1 MALAMAS
8 GKPIYCAVQE
18 VVMPKI
24 TVMMD
29 GVVHSE
35 VTLTKER
42 TTIGRRPY
50 NDVVIENLTVSG
62 EHGVLVM
69 EGSQVS
75 IEDLHSTNGTYIDG
89 KAVKRQVLRHGDVM
103 DMGKYKVRFD
113 ASVDDQFGKS
123 MPSKPRMAAPA
134 EAASPVTL
142 TMPELRG
149 SIKVLSGAAAG
160 REMSLT
166 KVVTTV
172 GKPGVSVAAVTQ
184 RRHNFFVHHVEGHDR
199 MTLNGDVVGGE
210 PVVLKHGDRIM
221 LAGTEMQFL
230 QG

>member
-1 MALAMAS
+1 
-8 GKPIYCAVQE
+8 
-18 VVMPKI
+18 MPKI

-29 GVVHSE
+29 GAVHSE

-62 EHGVLVM
+62 EHAVLLM
-69 EGSQVS
+69 NGDQVVV
-75 IEDLHSTNGTYIDG
+75 EDLHSTNGTYIDG
-89 KAVKRQVLRHGDVM
+89 KAVKKQALRHGDVM
-103 DMGKYKVRFD
+103 DMGKYKVKFD
-113 ASVDDQFGKS
+113 ASVEDDFDKT
-123 MPSKPRMAAPA
+123 MMYKPR
-134 EAASPVTL
+134 AASPAATMPSAPLTL
-142 TMPELRG
+142 PELRG

-160 REMSLT
+160 REMALT

-184 RRHNFFVHHVEGHDR
+184 RRHNFFVHHVEGNDR
-199 MTLNGDVVGGE
+199 MTLNGTVVGEE

-230 QG
+230 QN

>member
-1 MALAMAS
+1 
-8 GKPIYCAVQE
+8 
-18 VVMPKI
+18 MPKI

-62 EHGVLVM
+62 EHGVLIM
-69 EGSQVS
+69 DGKQVS

-103 DMGKYKVRFD
+103 DMGKYKVKFD
-113 ASVDDQFGKS
+113 ASVADEFGKTMLS
-123 MPSKPRMAAPA
+123 TPRAAAPA
-134 EAASPVTL
+134 AAVPPVTL

-160 REMSLT
+160 REMALT

-199 MTLNGDVVGGE
+199 MTLNGDVVGAE

>member
-1 MALAMAS
+1 
-8 GKPIYCAVQE
+8 
-18 VVMPKI
+18 MPRI

-29 GVVHSE
+29 GIVHNE

-62 EHGVLVM
+62 EHAVLVM
-69 EGSQVS
+69 VGNQVTV
-75 IEDLHSTNGTYIDG
+75 EDLHSTNGTYIDG
-89 KAVKRQVLRHGDVM
+89 KAVKQQVLRHGDVM
-103 DMGKYKVRFD
+103 DMGKFKVKFEAMAEDEFD
-113 ASVDDQFGKS
+113 KT
-123 MPSKPRMAAPA
+123 MIYKPRVAAPA
-134 EAASPVTL
+134 PAAAIPNVPLTL
-142 TMPELRG
+142 PELRG

-160 REMSLT
+160 REMALT

-172 GKPGVSVAAVTQ
+172 GKPGVSVAAITQ
-184 RRHNFFVHHVEGHDR
+184 RRHNFFVHHVEGSDR
-199 MTLNGDVVGGE
+199 LTLNGEVVGEE

>member
-1 MALAMAS
+1 
-8 GKPIYCAVQE
+8 
-18 VVMPKI
+18 MPRI

-29 GVVHSE
+29 GIVHNE

-62 EHGVLVM
+62 EHAVLVM
-69 EGSQVS
+69 VGNQVTV
-75 IEDLHSTNGTYIDG
+75 EDLHSTNGTYIDG
-89 KAVKRQVLRHGDVM
+89 KAVKQQVLRHGDVM
-103 DMGKYKVRFD
+103 DMGKFKVKFEATVEDEFD
-113 ASVDDQFGKS
+113 KT
-123 MPSKPRMAAPA
+123 MLYKPRVAAPA
-134 EAASPVTL
+134 PASAIPHVPLTL
-142 TMPELRG
+142 PELRG

-160 REMSLT
+160 REMALT

-172 GKPGVSVAAVTQ
+172 GKPGVSVAAITQ
-184 RRHNFFVHHVEGHDR
+184 RRHNFFVHHVEGSDR
-199 MTLNGDVVGGE
+199 LTLNGEVVGEE

>member
-1 MALAMAS
+1 
-8 GKPIYCAVQE
+8 
-18 VVMPKI
+18 MPKI

-29 GVVHSE
+29 GAVHSE

-62 EHGVLVM
+62 EHAVLIM
-69 EGSQVS
+69 EGKQVS
-75 IEDLHSTNGTYIDG
+75 VEDLHSTNGTYIDG
-89 KAVKRQVLRHGDVM
+89 KAVKRQVLRHGNVM
-103 DMGKYKVRFD
+103 DMGKYKVKFE
-113 ASVDDQFGKS
+113 ASVEDDFDKT
-123 MPSKPRMAAPA
+123 MMYKPRAAAPA
-134 EAASPVTL
+134 AAMPQAPL

-160 REMSLT
+160 REMALT

-184 RRHNFFVHHVEGHDR
+184 RRHNFFVHHVEGNDR
-199 MTLNGDVVGGE
+199 MTLNGDVVGDE
-210 PVVLKHGDRIM
+210 PVVLKHGDRIL

>member
-1 MALAMAS
+1 
-8 GKPIYCAVQE
+8 
-18 VVMPKI
+18 MPKI

-29 GVVHSE
+29 GAVHSE

-62 EHGVLVM
+62 EHAVLIM
-69 EGSQVS
+69 EGKQVS
-75 IEDLHSTNGTYIDG
+75 VEDLHSTNGTYIDG
-89 KAVKRQVLRHGDVM
+89 KAVKRQVLRHGNVM
-103 DMGKYKVRFD
+103 DMGKYKVKFE
-113 ASVDDQFGKS
+113 ASVEDDFDKT
-123 MPSKPRMAAPA
+123 MMYKPRAAAPA
-134 EAASPVTL
+134 AAMPQAPL

-160 REMSLT
+160 REMALT

-184 RRHNFFVHHVEGHDR
+184 RRHNFFVHHVEGNDR
-199 MTLNGDVVGGE
+199 MTLNGDVVGAE

>member
-1 MALAMAS
+1 
-8 GKPIYCAVQE
+8 
-18 VVMPKI
+18 MPKI

-29 GVVHSE
+29 GAVHSE

-62 EHGVLVM
+62 EHAVLLM
-69 EGSQVS
+69 NGDQVTV
-75 IEDLHSTNGTYIDG
+75 EDLHSTNGTYIHG
-89 KAVKRQVLRHGDVM
+89 KAVKKQLLHDGDVM
-103 DMGKYKVRFD
+103 DMGKYKVKF
-113 ASVDDQFGKS
+113 
-123 MPSKPRMAAPA
+123 
-134 EAASPVTL
+134 EAAAEDEFDKTMMYKPHGAGPLAAMPNAGL

-160 REMSLT
+160 REMPLT

-184 RRHNFFVHHVEGHDR
+184 RRHNFFVHHVEGKDR
-199 MTLNGDVVGGE
+199 LTLNGDLVGEE

>member
-1 MALAMAS
+1 
-8 GKPIYCAVQE
+8 
-18 VVMPKI
+18 MPKI

-29 GVVHSE
+29 DAVHSE

-62 EHGVLVM
+62 EHAVLIM
-69 EGSQVS
+69 EGKQVS
-75 IEDLHSTNGTYIDG
+75 VEDLHSTNGTYIDS

-103 DMGKYKVRFD
+103 DMGKYKVKFEAPVEDEFD
-113 ASVDDQFGKS
+113 KT
-123 MPSKPRMAAPA
+123 MMSKPRAAAPT
-134 EAASPVTL
+134 AAMPQAPL

-160 REMSLT
+160 REMALT

-184 RRHNFFVHHVEGHDR
+184 RRHNFFVHHVEGNDR
-199 MTLNGDVVGGE
+199 LTLNGGVVGDE
-210 PVVLKHGDRIM
+210 PVQLKHGDRIM

-230 QG
+230 QA

>member
-1 MALAMAS
+1 
-8 GKPIYCAVQE
+8 
-18 VVMPKI
+18 MPRI

-29 GVVHSE
+29 GIVHNE

-62 EHGVLVM
+62 EHAVLVM
-69 EGSQVS
+69 VGNQVTV
-75 IEDLHSTNGTYIDG
+75 EDLHSTNGTYIDG
-89 KAVKRQVLRHGDVM
+89 KAVKQQVLRHGDVM
-103 DMGKYKVRFD
+103 DMGKFKVKFEAMAEDEFD
-113 ASVDDQFGKS
+113 KT
-123 MPSKPRMAAPA
+123 MLYKPRVAAPA
-134 EAASPVTL
+134 PAAAIPHVPLTL
-142 TMPELRG
+142 PELRG

-160 REMSLT
+160 REMALT

-172 GKPGVSVAAVTQ
+172 GKPGVSVAAITQ
-184 RRHNFFVHHVEGHDR
+184 RRHNFFVHHVEGSDR
-199 MTLNGDVVGGE
+199 LTLNGEVVGEE

>member
-1 MALAMAS
+1 
-8 GKPIYCAVQE
+8 
-18 VVMPKI
+18 MPKI

-29 GVVHSE
+29 GAVHSE

-62 EHGVLVM
+62 EHAVLLM
-69 EGSQVS
+69 NGNQVTV
-75 IEDLHSTNGTYIDG
+75 EDLHSTNGTYIDG
-89 KAVKRQVLRHGDVM
+89 KAVKKQLLRYGDVM
-103 DMGKYKVRFD
+103 DMGKYKVKFD
-113 ASVDDQFGKS
+113 ASVEDDFDKT
-123 MPSKPRMAAPA
+123 MMYKPRAAAPVA
-134 EAASPVTL
+134 PAAVVPPVALTL
-142 TMPELRG
+142 PELRG

-160 REMSLT
+160 REMALT

-184 RRHNFFVHHVEGHDR
+184 RRHNFFVHHVEGNDR
-199 MTLNGDVVGGE
+199 MTLNGTVVGEE

-230 QG
+230 QS